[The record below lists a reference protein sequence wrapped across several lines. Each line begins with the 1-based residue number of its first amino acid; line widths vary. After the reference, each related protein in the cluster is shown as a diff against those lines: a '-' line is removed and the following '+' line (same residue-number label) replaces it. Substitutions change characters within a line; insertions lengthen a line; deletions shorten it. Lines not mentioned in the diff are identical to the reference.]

1 MNKKEL
7 VELCKKG
14 DERTLSWLYQ
24 TYADK
29 MIKICFHYVSDKQI
43 AQDLLHDGFIIIYT
57 SIDSLHSPEKL
68 EHWMGTIMKNISLR
82 YLKQRNSMTTISLEE
97 ISEEEDP
104 VDTFPSNDF
113 PPYKTML
120 RMIESLPEG
129 YSTVFKLAILA
140 GLSHKEISLLLN
152 IAPHSSSSQLSRAK
166 DMLRKLIS
174 QYRIVIGLFI
184 LSSII
189 SIQIWLYISKNT
201 IITKQNIA
209 ITQKEKEHE
218 IANILLKDSIK
229 TVLSQDYVS
238 APPKYVHSEPIRNL
252 STQKVILQD
261 SATEEKDSIN
271 SFYHQITEKQDTP
284 KQQEHYSAYT
294 IKQLSNDKKNWSLAL
309 SYSGGEK
316 QTNTQRSRI
325 PGDIS
330 SGDSK
335 EVVEKSYHHIPITLS
350 LSVRKNINEHWGIET
365 GVRYT
370 YLRSDFTI
378 INDSYLEKVQ
388 KISYIGIPFKGSF
401 NIWKQKRF
409 SIYTS
414 AGITLDIPVRAT
426 LEELTSDNGQIIYQK
441 MSNLYPRLQWSADFG
456 IGIQYHITSSI
467 GIYAEPNL
475 RYYFNNGSTLNT
487 IRTTKPFDVTLP
499 IGIRLSW

>member
-1 MNKKEL
+1 M
-7 VELCKKG
+7 
-14 DERTLSWLYQ
+14 
-24 TYADK
+24 
-29 MIKICFHYVSDKQI
+29 
-43 AQDLLHDGFIIIYT
+43 
-57 SIDSLHSPEKL
+57 
-68 EHWMGTIMKNISLR
+68 
-82 YLKQRNSMTTISLEE
+82 
-97 ISEEEDP
+97 
-104 VDTFPSNDF
+104 
-113 PPYKTML
+113 
-120 RMIESLPEG
+120 
-129 YSTVFKLAILA
+129 
-140 GLSHKEISLLLN
+140 
-152 IAPHSSSSQLSRAK
+152 
-166 DMLRKLIS
+166 
-174 QYRIVIGLFI
+174 
-184 LSSII
+184 
-189 SIQIWLYISKNT
+189 
-201 IITKQNIA
+201 
-209 ITQKEKEHE
+209 
-218 IANILLKDSIK
+218 
-229 TVLSQDYVS
+229 S

-388 KISYIGIPFKGSF
+388 KISYIGIPFK
-401 NIWKQKRF
+401 KCRF
-409 SIYTS
+409 KISEVVVHS
-414 AGITLDIPVRAT
+414 
-426 LEELTSDNGQIIYQK
+426 
-441 MSNLYPRLQWSADFG
+441 
-456 IGIQYHITSSI
+456 
-467 GIYAEPNL
+467 
-475 RYYFNNGSTLNT
+475 RYYKYIQFS
-487 IRTTKPFDVTLP
+487 
-499 IGIRLSW
+499 